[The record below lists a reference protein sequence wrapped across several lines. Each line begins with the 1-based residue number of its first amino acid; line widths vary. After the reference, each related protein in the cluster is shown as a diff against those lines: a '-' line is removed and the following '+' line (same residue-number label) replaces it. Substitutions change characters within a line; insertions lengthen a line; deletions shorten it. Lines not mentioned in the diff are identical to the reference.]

1 MAVKGARSFV
11 GRLNFWDCALNSL
24 INMERC
30 YNLVGT
36 KTESIKPF
44 LSATMK
50 ETNFVDAKVSTL
62 VETFKTILLVASSLA
77 KLYEETA
84 STHYGANSPEHL
96 SRVKHDFIRNEGESW
111 KDDNHY
117 QGVILFPE
125 VALNAQDILGET
137 FKFTQKQVTE
147 MDKVNDVDGR
157 KALMYQTQ
165 LTCLAIHLGFGDL
178 ASPDK
183 TLLGKTTKTKL
194 LKQTSAEAQKAKDLH
209 EEEGAGNFKSLV
221 NSAEEISKSE
231 AEDDS
236 DEEAFDI
243 DKIKRRRAAK
253 RKKSAEKNAAGAATL
268 GGDAIEKTFLH
279 MTSPSRAEENRQET
293 LRKEAREDRIRQE
306 DRDFKLQLVQIGRVD
321 HSSLMRTPSTTAG
334 AGMKFCTQ
342 CGAELLNGFQ
352 FCGFCGKIV

>member
-1 MAVKGARSFV
+1 MAAKSARSFV

-24 INMERC
+24 INTPVAERC

-36 KTESIKPF
+36 KTEGIKTF
-44 LSATMK
+44 LTATMK
-50 ETNFVDAKVSTL
+50 ETNFEDAKVSTL
-62 VETFKTILLVASSLA
+62 IDTFKSVLLVAASLA
-77 KLYEETA
+77 KLYEEIA
-84 STHYGANSPEHL
+84 STHFGVNSPEHL

-178 ASPDK
+178 ASPDM
-183 TLLGKTTKTKL
+183 TLLGKTIKTKV
-194 LKQTSAEAQKAKDLH
+194 LKHTTAEIQKVKDLH
-209 EEEGAGNFKSLV
+209 EEEGAGNFKSLI
-221 NSAEEISKSE
+221 NAAEEEISKSE

-236 DEEAFDI
+236 DEDAFDI
-243 DKIKRRRAAK
+243 LKIKRRRAAK
-253 RKKSAEKNAAGAATL
+253 RKKTAEKYAAGAATL
-268 GGDAIEKTFLH
+268 GGDSIE
-279 MTSPSRAEENRQET
+279 
-293 LRKEAREDRIRQE
+293 
-306 DRDFKLQLVQIGRVD
+306 
-321 HSSLMRTPSTTAG
+321 
-334 AGMKFCTQ
+334 
-342 CGAELLNGFQ
+342 
-352 FCGFCGKIV
+352 